1 MKKLF
6 LLFLF
11 LLNVSVSNAQKK
23 YRCEF
28 AETITSVMP
37 DSVFR
42 NLASKNNLSAKEIE
56 QFLEQQKAN
65 PDFKRLRLIVRAEKD
80 QTIINVDTIPEKG
93 SFRKRFDSLLYKNDE
108 IFNSALT
115 LSGFSDKPYGRP
127 KRAYRG
133 TGKKL
138 SILNYECDEYIST
151 DSAVYIWVSSE
162 LPEYINPGARTGNL
176 KGAVLCFHLIQRGM
190 ITTTTKVRLVK
201 LQQRL

>member
-1 MKKLF
+1 MRKL
-6 LLFLF
+6 LVLFPF
-11 LLNVSVSNAQKK
+11 LLNVSISSAQKK
-23 YRCEF
+23 FRCEF

-42 NLASKNNLSAKEIE
+42 NLASKKNLSAEAIE

-80 QTIINVDTIPEKG
+80 QTIINVDTLPVKG
-93 SFRKRFDSLLYKNDE
+93 SFRKRFDSLLYRNDE

-138 SILNYECDEYIST
+138 SILNYQCDEFMST
-151 DSAVYIWVSSE
+151 DSTVYIWVTTE
-162 LPEYINPGARTGNL
+162 LPEYINPGARTNNV
-176 KGAVLCFHLIQRGM
+176 KGAVLGFQLIQRGI
-190 ITTTTKVRLVK
+190 ITTTTKAMLVK

>member
-1 MKKLF
+1 MRKLI

-11 LLNVSVSNAQKK
+11 LLDVSISNAQKK

-56 QFLEQQKAN
+56 EFLEQQKAN
-65 PDFKRLRLIVRAEKD
+65 PDFKRVRLTVRAEKD
-80 QTIINVDTIPEKG
+80 QTIINVDTLPEKG
-93 SFRKRFDSLLYKNDE
+93 SFRKRFDSLLYMNDE

-115 LSGFSDKPYGRP
+115 LSGFSDKPNARP

-138 SILNYECDEYIST
+138 FILNYQCDEFIST
-151 DSAVYIWVSSE
+151 DSTVRIWVSTE
-162 LPEYINPGARTGNL
+162 LPEYINPGARTNNV
-176 KGAVLCFHLIQRGM
+176 KGAVLGFQLIQRGI
-190 ITTTTKVRLVK
+190 ITTTTKAMLVK

>member
-1 MKKLF
+1 MRKLILLFSF
-6 LLFLF
+6 LL
-11 LLNVSVSNAQKK
+11 SVVPSNAQKK

-56 QFLEQQKAN
+56 EFLEQQKAN
-65 PDFKRLRLIVRAEKD
+65 PDFKRVRLTVRAEKD
-80 QTIINVDTIPEKG
+80 QTIINVDTLPEKG
-93 SFRKRFDSLLYKNDE
+93 SFRKRFDSLLYMNDE

-115 LSGFSDKPYGRP
+115 LSGFSDKPNARP

-138 SILNYECDEYIST
+138 FILNYQCDEFIST
-151 DSAVYIWVSSE
+151 DSTVRIWVSTE
-162 LPEYINPGARTGNL
+162 LPEYINPGARTNNV
-176 KGAVLCFHLIQRGM
+176 KGAVLGFQLIQRGI
-190 ITTTTKVRLVK
+190 ITTTTKAMLVK

>member
-11 LLNVSVSNAQKK
+11 LLNVSLSNAQKK

-42 NLASKNNLSAKEIE
+42 NLASKSNLSAGAIE
-56 QFLEQQKAN
+56 QFLKQQKAN
-65 PDFKRLRLIVRAEKD
+65 PDFKRLRLTVRAEKD
-80 QTIINVDTIPEKG
+80 QTIINVDTLPEKG
-93 SFRKRFDSLLYKNDE
+93 SLRKRFDSLLYRNDE
-108 IFNSALT
+108 IFSSALT
-115 LSGFSDKPYGRP
+115 ASGFSDKPYARP

-138 SILNYECDEYIST
+138 SILNYQCDEFIST
-151 DSAVYIWVSSE
+151 DSTVYIWVSTE
-162 LPEYINPGARTGNL
+162 LPEYINPGARTNNV
-176 KGAVLCFHLIQRGM
+176 KGAVLGFQLIQRGM
-190 ITTTTKVRLVK
+190 ITTTTKAILVK

>member
-1 MKKLF
+1 MRKLI

-11 LLNVSVSNAQKK
+11 LLDVSISNAQKK

-56 QFLEQQKAN
+56 EFLEQQKAN
-65 PDFKRLRLIVRAEKD
+65 PDFKRVRLTVRAEKD
-80 QTIINVDTIPEKG
+80 QTIINVDTLPEKG
-93 SFRKRFDSLLYKNDE
+93 SFRKRFDSLLYRNDE

-115 LSGFSDKPYGRP
+115 LSGFSDKPIDRP

-133 TGKKL
+133 TGKKI
-138 SILNYECDEYIST
+138 SILNYQCDEFIST
-151 DSAVYIWVSSE
+151 DSTVHIWVSTE
-162 LPEYINPGARTGNL
+162 LPEYINPGARANNV
-176 KGAVLCFHLIQRGM
+176 KGAVLGFQLIQRGI
-190 ITTTTKVRLVK
+190 ITTTIKAMLVK

>member
-1 MKKLF
+1 MRKLF
-6 LLFLF
+6 LLFPFVLS
-11 LLNVSVSNAQKK
+11 VSISNAQKK

-42 NLASKNNLSAKEIE
+42 NYASKNNLSAKEIE
-56 QFLEQQKAN
+56 QFLEQQKVN

-80 QTIINVDTIPEKG
+80 QTIINVDTLPEKG
-93 SFRKRFDSLLYKNDE
+93 SFRKRFDSLLYRNDE

-115 LSGFSDKPYGRP
+115 LSGFSDKPIDRP

-133 TGKKL
+133 TGKKI
-138 SILNYECDEYIST
+138 SILNYQCDEFIST
-151 DSAVYIWVSSE
+151 DSTVHIWVSTE
-162 LPEYINPGARTGNL
+162 LPEYINPGARANNV
-176 KGAVLCFHLIQRGM
+176 KGAVLGFQLIQRGI
-190 ITTTTKVRLVK
+190 ITTTIKAMLVK

>member
-1 MKKLF
+1 MRKLF
-6 LLFLF
+6 LLFPF
-11 LLNVSVSNAQKK
+11 LLSVSISNAQKK

-28 AETITSVMP
+28 AETITSAMP

-93 SFRKRFDSLLYKNDE
+93 SFRKRFDSLLYRNDE

-115 LSGFSDKPYGRP
+115 LSGFSDKPYARP

-133 TGKKL
+133 TGKKI
-138 SILNYECDEYIST
+138 SILNYQCDEFIST
-151 DSAVYIWVSSE
+151 DSTVHIWVSTE
-162 LPEYINPGARTGNL
+162 LPEYINPGARTNNV
-176 KGAVLCFHLIQRGM
+176 KGAVLGFQLIQRGI
-190 ITTTTKVRLVK
+190 ITTTIKAMLVK
-201 LQQRL
+201 LQQ

>member
-1 MKKLF
+1 MRKLILSF
-6 LLFLF
+6 SLLL
-11 LLNVSVSNAQKK
+11 SVITSGAQKK

-37 DSVFR
+37 DSEFR

-65 PDFKRLRLIVRAEKD
+65 PDFKRLRLIVRAEKE
-80 QTIINVDTIPEKG
+80 QTIINVDTLPEKG
-93 SFRKRFDSLLYKNDE
+93 SFRKRFDSLLYINDE

-115 LSGFSDKPYGRP
+115 LSGFSDKPIGRP

-138 SILNYECDEYIST
+138 SILNYQCDEFIST
-151 DSAVYIWVSSE
+151 DSTVYIWVSTE
-162 LPEYINPGARTGNL
+162 LPEYINPGARTNNV
-176 KGAVLCFHLIQRGM
+176 KGAFLGFQLIQRGI
-190 ITTTTKVRLVK
+190 ITTTTKAMLVK

>member
-1 MKKLF
+1 MRKLILSF
-6 LLFLF
+6 SLLL
-11 LLNVSVSNAQKK
+11 SVITSGAQKK

-80 QTIINVDTIPEKG
+80 QTIINVDTLPEKG

-138 SILNYECDEYIST
+138 SILNYQCDEFIST
-151 DSAVYIWVSSE
+151 DSTVYIWVSTE
-162 LPEYINPGARTGNL
+162 LPEYINPGARTNNV
-176 KGAVLCFHLIQRGM
+176 KGAVLGFQLIQRGI
-190 ITTTTKVRLVK
+190 ITTTTKAMLVK

>member
-1 MKKLF
+1 MRKLI
-6 LLFLF
+6 LLFPF
-11 LLNVSVSNAQKK
+11 LLNVSITNAQKK

-42 NLASKNNLSAKEIE
+42 NFASKNNLSAKEIE

-65 PDFKRLRLIVRAEKD
+65 PDSKRLRLIVRAEKD
-80 QTIINVDTIPEKG
+80 QTIINVDTLPEKG
-93 SFRKRFDSLLYKNDE
+93 SFRKRFDSLLYRNDE

-138 SILNYECDEYIST
+138 SILNYQCDEFVST
-151 DSAVYIWVSSE
+151 DSTVYIWVSTE
-162 LPEYINPGARTGNL
+162 LPDYINPGARTGNV
-176 KGAVLCFHLIQRGM
+176 KGAVLGFQLIQRGI
-190 ITTTTKVRLVK
+190 ITTTTRAMLVK
-201 LQQRL
+201 LQQRS

>member
-1 MKKLF
+1 MRKLILSF
-6 LLFLF
+6 SLLL
-11 LLNVSVSNAQKK
+11 SVISSNAQKK

-28 AETITSVMP
+28 AETITSAMP

-65 PDFKRLRLIVRAEKD
+65 PDFKRLRLIVKAEKD

-93 SFRKRFDSLLYKNDE
+93 SFRKRFDSLLYRNDE

-115 LSGFSDKPYGRP
+115 LSGFSDKPYARP

-138 SILNYECDEYIST
+138 SILNYQCDEFIST
-151 DSAVYIWVSSE
+151 DSTVYIWVSTE
-162 LPEYINPGARTGNL
+162 LPEYINPGARTNNV
-176 KGAVLCFHLIQRGM
+176 KGAVLGFQLIQKGI
-190 ITTTTKVRLVK
+190 ITTTTKAILVK

>member
-1 MKKLF
+1 MRKLF

-80 QTIINVDTIPEKG
+80 QTIINVDTLPEKG
-93 SFRKRFDSLLYKNDE
+93 SFRKRFDSLLYRNDE

-115 LSGFSDKPYGRP
+115 LSGFSDKPNARP

-138 SILNYECDEYIST
+138 SILNYQCDEFIST
-151 DSAVYIWVSSE
+151 DSTVRIWVSTE
-162 LPEYINPGARTGNL
+162 LPEYINPGARTNNV
-176 KGAVLCFHLIQRGM
+176 KGAVLGFQLIQRGI
-190 ITTTTKVRLVK
+190 ITTTTKAMLVK
-201 LQQRL
+201 LQ

>member
-1 MKKLF
+1 MRKLF
-6 LLFLF
+6 LLFPF
-11 LLNVSVSNAQKK
+11 LLSVSISNAQKK

-28 AETITSVMP
+28 AETITSAMP

-80 QTIINVDTIPEKG
+80 QTIINVDTLPEKG
-93 SFRKRFDSLLYKNDE
+93 SFRKRFDSLLYRNDE

-115 LSGFSDKPYGRP
+115 LSGFSDKPYARP

-138 SILNYECDEYIST
+138 SILNYQCDEFIST
-151 DSAVYIWVSSE
+151 DSTVYIWVSTE
-162 LPEYINPGARTGNL
+162 LPEYINPGARTNNV
-176 KGAVLCFHLIQRGM
+176 KGAVLGFQLIQKGI
-190 ITTTTKVRLVK
+190 ITTTTKAMLVK

>member
-1 MKKLF
+1 MRKLF
-6 LLFLF
+6 LLFPF
-11 LLNVSVSNAQKK
+11 LLSVSISNAQKK

-28 AETITSVMP
+28 AETITSAMP

-93 SFRKRFDSLLYKNDE
+93 SFRKRFDSLLYRNDE

-115 LSGFSDKPYGRP
+115 LSGFSDKPYARP

-133 TGKKL
+133 TGKKI
-138 SILNYECDEYIST
+138 SILNYQCDEFIST
-151 DSAVYIWVSSE
+151 DSTVHIWVSTE
-162 LPEYINPGARTGNL
+162 LPEYINPGARTNNV
-176 KGAVLCFHLIQRGM
+176 KGAVLGFQLIQRGM
-190 ITTTTKVRLVK
+190 ITTTTKAMLVK
-201 LQQRL
+201 LQE

>member
-1 MKKLF
+1 MRKLF
-6 LLFLF
+6 LLFPF
-11 LLNVSVSNAQKK
+11 LLNVSISNAQKK

-65 PDFKRLRLIVRAEKD
+65 PDFKRLRLTVRTEKD
-80 QTIINVDTIPEKG
+80 QTIINVDTFLEKG

-115 LSGFSDKPYGRP
+115 LSGFSDKPYARP

-133 TGKKL
+133 TGKKV
-138 SILNYECDEYIST
+138 SILNYQCDEFIST
-151 DSAVYIWVSSE
+151 DSTVRIWVSTE
-162 LPEYINPGARTGNL
+162 LPEYINPGARTNNV
-176 KGAVLCFHLIQRGM
+176 KGAVLGFQLIQRGM
-190 ITTTTKVRLVK
+190 ITTTTKAMLVK

>member
-56 QFLEQQKAN
+56 EFLEQQKAN
-65 PDFKRLRLIVRAEKD
+65 PDFKRVRLTVRAEKD
-80 QTIINVDTIPEKG
+80 QTIINLDTLPEKG
-93 SFRKRFDSLLYKNDE
+93 SFRKRFDSLLYRNDE

-115 LSGFSDKPYGRP
+115 LSGFSDKPYDRP

-138 SILNYECDEYIST
+138 SIMNYQCDEFIST
-151 DSAVYIWVSSE
+151 DSTVYIWVSTE
-162 LPEYINPGARTGNL
+162 LPDYINPGARTSNV
-176 KGAVLCFHLIQRGM
+176 KGAVLGFQLIQRGM
-190 ITTTTKVRLVK
+190 ITTTTRAMLVK

>member
-1 MKKLF
+1 
-6 LLFLF
+6 
-11 LLNVSVSNAQKK
+11 
-23 YRCEF
+23 
-28 AETITSVMP
+28 MP

-80 QTIINVDTIPEKG
+80 QTIINVDTLPEKG
-93 SFRKRFDSLLYKNDE
+93 SFRKRFDSLLYMNDE

-115 LSGFSDKPYGRP
+115 LSGFSDKPNARP

-138 SILNYECDEYIST
+138 FILNYQCDEFIST
-151 DSAVYIWVSSE
+151 DSTVRIWVSTE
-162 LPEYINPGARTGNL
+162 LPEYINPGARTNNV
-176 KGAVLCFHLIQRGM
+176 KGAVLGFQLIQRGI
-190 ITTTTKVRLVK
+190 ITTTTKVMLVK
-201 LQQRL
+201 LQQGL

>member
-1 MKKLF
+1 MGKLILLF
-6 LLFLF
+6 LLSLC
-11 LLNVSVSNAQKK
+11 VITSQAQNK

-65 PDFKRLRLIVRAEKD
+65 PDFKRLRLTVRAEKD

-93 SFRKRFDSLLYKNDE
+93 SFRKRFDSLLYRNDE

-115 LSGFSDKPYGRP
+115 LSGFSDKPYARP

-138 SILNYECDEYIST
+138 SILNYQCDEFIST
-151 DSAVYIWVSSE
+151 DSTVYIWVSTE
-162 LPEYINPGARTGNL
+162 LPEYINPGARTNNV
-176 KGAVLCFHLIQRGM
+176 KGAVLGFQLIQRGM
-190 ITTTTKVRLVK
+190 ITTTTKAILVK

>member
-1 MKKLF
+1 MRKLI

-11 LLNVSVSNAQKK
+11 LVDVSISNAQKK

-56 QFLEQQKAN
+56 QFIEQQKAN
-65 PDFKRLRLIVRAEKD
+65 PDFKRVRLTVRAEKD
-80 QTIINVDTIPEKG
+80 QTIINVDTLPEKG
-93 SFRKRFDSLLYKNDE
+93 SFRKRFDSLLYMNDE

-115 LSGFSDKPYGRP
+115 LSGFSDKPNARP

-138 SILNYECDEYIST
+138 FILNYQCDEFIST
-151 DSAVYIWVSSE
+151 DSTVRIWVSTE
-162 LPEYINPGARTGNL
+162 LPEYINPGARTNNV
-176 KGAVLCFHLIQRGM
+176 KGAVLGFQLIQRGI
-190 ITTTTKVRLVK
+190 ITTTTKVMLVK
-201 LQQRL
+201 LQQGL

>member
-1 MKKLF
+1 MLV
-6 LLFLF
+6 LG
-11 LLNVSVSNAQKK
+11 VMISNAQKK

-80 QTIINVDTIPEKG
+80 QTIINVDTLPEKG
-93 SFRKRFDSLLYKNDE
+93 SFRKRFDSLLYRNDE

-115 LSGFSDKPYGRP
+115 LSGFSDKPYARL

-138 SILNYECDEYIST
+138 SILNYQCDEYIST
-151 DSAVYIWVSSE
+151 DSTVYIWVSTE
-162 LPEYINPGARTGNL
+162 LPEYINSGARTNNV
-176 KGAVLCFHLIQRGM
+176 KGAVLSFQLIQRGM
-190 ITTTTKVRLVK
+190 ITTTTKAMLVK

>member
-1 MKKLF
+1 MRKLILSF
-6 LLFLF
+6 PLLL
-11 LLNVSVSNAQKK
+11 SVITSNAQKK

-37 DSVFR
+37 DSIFR
-42 NLASKNNLSAKEIE
+42 DFASKNNLSAKEIE

-65 PDFKRLRLIVRAEKD
+65 PDFKRLRLTVRTEKD
-80 QTIINVDTIPEKG
+80 QTIINVDTLPEKG

-138 SILNYECDEYIST
+138 SILNYQCDEFIST
-151 DSAVYIWVSSE
+151 DSTVRIWVSTE
-162 LPEYINPGARTGNL
+162 LPEYINPGARTNNV
-176 KGAVLCFHLIQRGM
+176 KGAVLGFQLIQRGI
-190 ITTTTKVRLVK
+190 ITTTTKVMLVK
-201 LQQRL
+201 LQQGL

>member
-93 SFRKRFDSLLYKNDE
+93 SFRKRFDSLLYRNDE

-115 LSGFSDKPYGRP
+115 LSGFSDKPYARP

-138 SILNYECDEYIST
+138 SILNYQCDEFIST
-151 DSAVYIWVSSE
+151 DSTVRIWVSTE
-162 LPEYINPGARTGNL
+162 LPEYINPGARTNNV
-176 KGAVLCFHLIQRGM
+176 KGAVLGFQLIQRGI
-190 ITTTTKVRLVK
+190 ITTTTKAMLVK

>member
-1 MKKLF
+1 MRKFF

-11 LLNVSVSNAQKK
+11 LVNDSISNAQKK

-65 PDFKRLRLIVRAEKD
+65 PDFKRLRLTVRAEKD
-80 QTIINVDTIPEKG
+80 QTIINVDTLPEKG
-93 SFRKRFDSLLYKNDE
+93 SFRKRFDSLLYRNDD

-115 LSGFSDKPYGRP
+115 LSGFSDKPNARP

-138 SILNYECDEYIST
+138 SILNYQCDEFIST
-151 DSAVYIWVSSE
+151 DSTVRIWVSTE
-162 LPEYINPGARTGNL
+162 LPEYINPGARTNNV
-176 KGAVLCFHLIQRGM
+176 KGAVLGFQLIQRGI
-190 ITTTTKVRLVK
+190 ITTTTKAMLVK

>member
-1 MKKLF
+1 MRKLF
-6 LLFLF
+6 LLFPF
-11 LLNVSVSNAQKK
+11 LLNVSISNAQKK

-42 NLASKNNLSAKEIE
+42 NYASKNNLSAKEIE

-65 PDFKRLRLIVRAEKD
+65 PDFKRLRLIVRAEKE
-80 QTIINVDTIPEKG
+80 QTIINVDTLPEKG
-93 SFRKRFDSLLYKNDE
+93 SFRKRFDSLLYMNDE

-138 SILNYECDEYIST
+138 SILNYQCDEFIST
-151 DSAVYIWVSSE
+151 DSTVRIWVSTE
-162 LPEYINPGARTGNL
+162 LPEYINPGARTNNV
-176 KGAVLCFHLIQRGM
+176 KGAVLGFQLIQRGI
-190 ITTTTKVRLVK
+190 ITTTTKVMLVK
-201 LQQRL
+201 LQQGL

>member
-1 MKKLF
+1 MRKLF

-11 LLNVSVSNAQKK
+11 LLNVGISNAQKK

-56 QFLEQQKAN
+56 QFLELQKAN
-65 PDFKRLRLIVRAEKD
+65 PDSKRLRLIVRAEKD
-80 QTIINVDTIPEKG
+80 QTIINVDTLPEKG
-93 SFRKRFDSLLYKNDE
+93 SFRKRFDSLLYRNDE

-115 LSGFSDKPYGRP
+115 SSGFADKPYDRP

-138 SILNYECDEYIST
+138 SILNYQCDEFIST
-151 DSAVYIWVSSE
+151 DSTVRIWVSTE
-162 LPEYINPGARTGNL
+162 LPEYINPGARTNNV
-176 KGAVLCFHLIQRGM
+176 KGAVLGFQLIQRGI
-190 ITTTTKVRLVK
+190 ITTTTKVMLVK
-201 LQQRL
+201 LQQGL

>member
-1 MKKLF
+1 MRKLI
-6 LLFLF
+6 LLFS
-11 LLNVSVSNAQKK
+11 LLLSVITSNAQKK

-80 QTIINVDTIPEKG
+80 QTIINVDTLPEKG
-93 SFRKRFDSLLYKNDE
+93 SFRKRFDSLLYRNDE

-115 LSGFSDKPYGRP
+115 LSGFSDKPNARP

-138 SILNYECDEYIST
+138 SILNYQCDEFIST
-151 DSAVYIWVSSE
+151 DSTVRIWVSTE
-162 LPEYINPGARTGNL
+162 LPEYINPGARTNNV
-176 KGAVLCFHLIQRGM
+176 KGAVLGFQLIQRGI
-190 ITTTTKVRLVK
+190 ITTTTKAMLVK
-201 LQQRL
+201 LQQGL